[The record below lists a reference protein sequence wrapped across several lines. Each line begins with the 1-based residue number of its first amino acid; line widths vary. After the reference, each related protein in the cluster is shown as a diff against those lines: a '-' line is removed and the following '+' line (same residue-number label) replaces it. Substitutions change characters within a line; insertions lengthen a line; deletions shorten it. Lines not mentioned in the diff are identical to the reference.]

1 MEMGPEMTE
10 KERKARVLVEKKT
23 VLNLI
28 DAFAVAVKHYLRGE
42 EGKYGICFTTR
53 SLTLSCQLRHIL

>member
-1 MEMGPEMTE
+1 MDMNCEMTE
-10 KERKARVLVEKKT
+10 KERKARVLIEKKT

-42 EGKYGICFTTR
+42 EGKYDMLIHEVTDTQ
-53 SLTLSCQLRHIL
+53 LSI